1 MEFIDKILGKV
12 GLARTGSK
20 SYAKLW
26 AMAQEASMFNN
37 ENLTKEYAQVP
48 NIYKPIKAIADNVTQ
63 AELKFYRKSDDEE
76 VKNNPEL
83 ERIFS
88 NPNPLM
94 SFNELMEALAVFYYL
109 HGECFVVYSES
120 VGQSIGTKKLPAEL
134 WTFSPSHF
142 KEIKG
147 DGGQLVAWNFKNQAF
162 NVEDVLFMR
171 DFDPYNEIRGL
182 SKLEPARNMIDID
195 WKSMVYNKAFFQNN
209 AQAGVY
215 LTTDNNLNKSQR
227 ERITEWWNKQH
238 RGASNAFKTAVLEAG
253 MKPVSAS
260 QNANEM
266 QFIEQKKHIREELI
280 GIWRVP
286 KAMFSMTEDLNY
298 ATFMGQKKV
307 FWTDTIMPFTNRLA
321 EEFNAQFFNRFMPDI
336 YCRFDYSNVSALQ
349 DDVKEKIECAKRLW
363 DMGVPFNVLNEK
375 FELGIDD
382 IEGGDTGYVPFN
394 LVPVNLTESVHGQPT
409 EEPQKAIEK
418 LEEPEDK
425 RINGDFIWKS
435 FLKKHTPLERKLES
449 KVRRF
454 FFEQRSR
461 FLTMLL
467 EAKSVKDKITKADL
481 GFEIN
486 WDEETKLFI
495 KSVSPTV
502 WESVLQGADF
512 AHSLVGG
519 SVNDAVLTGKLRS
532 FLAIREKSWAGIMS
546 TTERDIKRIIQQ
558 SVEEGETVQELSD
571 RLRTAYNN
579 LTPRRAKVIART
591 ETTSALNGGS
601 MQYYDTIGAKSKTW
615 ITAGDEHVRDSH
627 TMQHG
632 MTIAMNERFPNG
644 LEYPSSDGDASEVV
658 NCRCTLVS
666 RDSFVGEDE

>member
-1 MEFIDKILGKV
+1 MEFIDNILGKF
-12 GLARTGSK
+12 GLARTNSK

-26 AMAQEASMFNN
+26 AMAQEASLFNN
-37 ENLTKEYAQVP
+37 NTLNQEYSQVP
-48 NIYKPIKAIADNVTQ
+48 NVYKPIKAISDNVTQ

-76 VKNNPEL
+76 VVNNPEI
-83 ERIFS
+83 ERLFN

-94 SFNELMEALAVFYYL
+94 SFNELLEAMAVFYFL
-109 HGECFVVYSES
+109 HGEAFLVFSES
-120 VGQSIGTKKLPAEL
+120 LGQSIGTKRLPAEL

-142 KEIKG
+142 KEIKS
-147 DGGQLVAWNFKNQAF
+147 DDGQLVGWEYRKQRFP
-162 NVEDVLFMR
+162 VEDIFFMR
-171 DFDPYNEIRGL
+171 DFNPYNQIRGL
-182 SKLEPARNMIDID
+182 SKLEPAKNMIDID
-195 WKSMVYNKAFFQNN
+195 WQSMIYNKAFFKNN

-215 LTTDNNLNKSQR
+215 LTTDQGLNKSQR
-227 ERITEWWNKQH
+227 ERLDAWWNKQH
-238 RGASNAFKTAVLEAG
+238 KGASHAFKTAVLEAG
-253 MKPVSAS
+253 VKPVSAS

-298 ATFMGQKKV
+298 ATFVGQKKV

-321 EEFNAQFFNRFMPDI
+321 EEFNAQFFNRFMPDV

-349 DDVKEKIECAKRLW
+349 EDIKDKLECAKRLF

-375 FELGIDD
+375 YQLGIDN
-382 IEGGDTGYVPFN
+382 IKGGDEGYLPFN
-394 LVPVNLTESVHGQPT
+394 LVPVGTTHEPAT
-409 EEPQKAIEK
+409 EEPQKSIEK
-418 LEEPEDK
+418 LQEPEDK

-435 FLKKHTPLERKLES
+435 FLKKHTPLELKLEK

-454 FFEQRSR
+454 FYEQRGR
-461 FLTMLL
+461 FLSLLL
-467 EAKSVKDKITKADL
+467 ENKGVKDRVIKADL
-481 GFEIN
+481 QFAIN
-486 WDEETKLFI
+486 WDEETKLFV
-495 KSVSPTV
+495 KSVSPLV

-519 SVNDAVLTGKLRS
+519 SVNDAVLSGKLRS
-532 FLAIREKSWAGIMS
+532 FLAIRENSWQGIMA
-546 TTERDIKRIIQQ
+546 TTERDIKSIIEQ
-558 SVEEGETVQELSD
+558 SIEEGETVQQLSD
-571 RLRTAYNN
+571 RLRVAYNN

-601 MQYYDTIGAKSKTW
+601 MQYYDAIGAKSKTW

-632 MTIAMNERFPNG
+632 MTISMNERFPNG